1 MFMTS
6 FMVASRKRLGSHER
20 RADRLRRIPE
30 TCHFSPRADFAEIWL
45 RVRAHGDL
53 LRGALGL
60 SPFPDQLP
68 ALEHRVM
75 AEDWTFDDFSDADV
89 RKALIE
95 AMREDGGTAFRAMLQ
110 KCIEN
115 GDRKLYERL
124 INIPELRD
132 LVPH

>member
-1 MFMTS
+1 
-6 FMVASRKRLGSHER
+6 
-20 RADRLRRIPE
+20 
-30 TCHFSPRADFAEIWL
+30 
-45 RVRAHGDL
+45 
-53 LRGALGL
+53 
-60 SPFPDQLP
+60 
-68 ALEHRVM
+68 M
-75 AEDWTFDDFSDADV
+75 AEDSFDEFSDADV
-89 RKALIE
+89 LKALIE